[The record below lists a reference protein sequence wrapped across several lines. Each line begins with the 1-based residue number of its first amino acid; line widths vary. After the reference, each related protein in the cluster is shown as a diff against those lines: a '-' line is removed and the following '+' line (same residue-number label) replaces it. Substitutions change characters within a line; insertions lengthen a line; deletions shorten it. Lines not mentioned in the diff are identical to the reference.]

1 MSAAPLQQNPLF
13 DKKLI
18 TAFVDGVTKTLSTMA
33 TTPATPQKPFIE
45 KTYVAKGEIAGMV
58 GMVAPPLR
66 GQLLISYSKGAIL
79 QIYENMI
86 GEKREE
92 IDQDIKDAVG
102 ELTNQ
107 IYGSAKTT
115 LNQMGYKFEMAIPTV
130 IHGHFTVYQE
140 NPGATLVIPFE
151 LSNKSVFFVE
161 ISVTS

>member
-1 MSAAPLQQNPLF
+1 MSAAPIQQNPLF

-33 TTPATPQKPFIE
+33 TTPTTPQKPFIE

-66 GQLLISYSKGAIL
+66 GQLLISYSKDAIL

-86 GEKREE
+86 GEKRED

-115 LNQMGYKFEMAIPTV
+115 LNQMGYKFEMAIPMV
-130 IHGHFTVYQE
+130 IHGNFTVYQE

-151 LSNKSVFFVE
+151 LSNKAVFFVE